1 MKEILKKYWK
11 KYWKVLKEEG
21 CKEAARREAL
31 GGRHFNPSSKLCR
44 LPRMQKLYILQF
56 EQNYFTIWTNTYVYL
71 AKYIC
76 QFREIHFALWTNI
89 FQSKLE
95 TLQTSAHAK
104 TPAAPTN
111 ISAKYPNYLLD

>member
-1 MKEILKKYWK
+1 MKEILKSNERNIEKVMKEILKKYWK

-56 EQNYFTIWTNTYVYL
+56 EQIYFTILPN
-71 AKYIC
+71 IFG
-76 QFREIHFALWTNI
+76 QIHFVIWTNI
-89 FQSKLE
+89 C
-95 TLQTSAHAK
+95 
-104 TPAAPTN
+104 
-111 ISAKYPNYLLD
+111 